1 MPSAIAKK
9 DAEVEEVKTENQ
21 KLKEEVAR
29 LRKELEEK
37 QKQVGLERLEQ
48 LRFLYIGTQIL
59 NSGSSL

>member
-1 MPSAIAKK
+1 MTSAIAKK